1 MIGWFGR
8 KRAAK
13 AEPVRPQRDSPP
25 AQWASATVETA
36 PRVDLT
42 PQAHEQLAAVL
53 ARQPQAAA
61 LRIFVKNPGGSPPQ
75 YDMALEPANAV
86 RPGDVAID
94 ADGLRI
100 LVDADSLAA
109 VDGATVDFRDDPLQ
123 PGFVVNPPEPP
134 RMDVPDAFDTS
145 DPLAAQVQSVLVHHV
160 NPGIAS
166 HGGRAELVGVKDDVV
181 YVAMGGGC
189 QGCSMAAVTLKQ
201 GIEQILKEMIPR
213 IRAVVDATDHAH
225 GSNPFYTSE
234 KGGESPF
241 HQPAKA

>member
-1 MIGWFGR
+1 MLGWFGR
-8 KRAAK
+8 KHEAK
-13 AEPVRPQRDSPP
+13 AEP
-25 AQWASATVETA
+25 A
-36 PRVDLT
+36 PRISLNLT
-42 PQAHEQLAAVL
+42 PQAHQQLSAVL

-75 YDMALEPANAV
+75 YDMALEPADAL
-86 RPGDVAID
+86 RQGDVAID

-100 LVDADSLAA
+100 LVDAQSLPA
-109 VDGATVDFRDDPLQ
+109 VEGATVDFRDDPLQ

-134 RMDVPDAFDTS
+134 RLDVPEAFDTS
-145 DPLAAQVQSVLVHHV
+145 DPLALQVESVLVHHV
-160 NPGIAS
+160 NPGIAA

-201 GIEQILKEMIPR
+201 GIEQILKQMIPR
-213 IRAVVDATDHAH
+213 IKAVVDATDHAQ

-234 KGGESPF
+234 KSGESPL
-241 HQPAKA
+241 HQAAKA

>member
-1 MIGWFGR
+1 MVGWFGR
-8 KRAAK
+8 KRAQK
-13 AEPVRPQRDSPP
+13 AEMPRPQPQTAP
-25 AQWASATVETA
+25 ALEDAA
-36 PRVDLT
+36 PRVSLT
-42 PQAHEQLAAVL
+42 PQAQQQLAAVL

-61 LRIFVKNPGGSPPQ
+61 LRIFVRNPGSSPPQ
-75 YDMALEPANAV
+75 YDMALEPADMV
-86 RPGDVAID
+86 RHGDLVID
-94 ADGLRI
+94 ASGLRI

-123 PGFVVNPPEPP
+123 PGFVVNPPAPP
-134 RMDVPDAFDTS
+134 TVDMPDTFDTS
-145 DPLAAQVQSVLVHHV
+145 NPLAAQVQSVLVHHV
-160 NPGIAS
+160 NPGIAA

-201 GIEQILKEMIPR
+201 GIEQILKQMIPR
-213 IRAVVDATDHAH
+213 IRAVVDATDHAL